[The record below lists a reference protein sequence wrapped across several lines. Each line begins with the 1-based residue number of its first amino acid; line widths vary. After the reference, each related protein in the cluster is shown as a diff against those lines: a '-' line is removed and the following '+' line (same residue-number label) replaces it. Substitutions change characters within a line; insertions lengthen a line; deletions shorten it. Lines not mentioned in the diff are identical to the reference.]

1 MANEWPKLS
10 DDELARIAQD
20 GLQGQGA
27 PVEAMRRLRNAIE
40 RASTKSDTYS
50 RRMLWLTVAIFLL
63 TAVQVIAAFPDE
75 ARRIA
80 INIAKLPALL
90 VRPQY

>member
-1 MANEWPKLS
+1 MANEWSKLS
-10 DDELARIAQD
+10 NDELARIAQN

-27 PVEAMRRLRNAIE
+27 PVEAMRRLRDALE
-40 RASTKSDTYS
+40 RASAKSDTYS

-75 ARRIA
+75 VRWIA
-80 INIAKLPALL
+80 AKIAKLPDLL
-90 VRPQY
+90 RDR